1 MALSGLL
8 FGSTF
13 LVVQGAVERASVPAF
28 LAARFGLASMV
39 LWIVGR
45 RRPAAPDEARHG
57 IVAGLSLLA
66 GFALQTE
73 GLRYTDS
80 STSAFITYL
89 LVVLVPLLHALRTRR
104 PPTPAVMVGV
114 VLAVIGLFA
123 LSGGV
128 SGFGRGE
135 LLTLACALAFAVHL
149 LIVAEVTHRHDPW
162 RLTFWQVAT
171 VAVAC
176 VVPGAA
182 SPGGFGFD
190 AGVWAAVA
198 FTAVGATAAAFSL
211 MTWGQRVVPEAQ
223 AALILLVEPVSAGVL
238 GAATGESLGL
248 GGAAGAALI
257 LAGVVVAEVGG
268 RRGQDPI
275 PLPTELG

>member
-1 MALSGLL
+1 MTPPPASQGAWASSRTAGAAALALSGLL

-128 SGFGRGE
+128 SGFGRG
-135 LLTLACALAFAVHL
+135 
-149 LIVAEVTHRHDPW
+149 
-162 RLTFWQVAT
+162 
-171 VAVAC
+171 
-176 VVPGAA
+176 
-182 SPGGFGFD
+182 SY
-190 AGVWAAVA
+190 
-198 FTAVGATAAAFSL
+198 
-211 MTWGQRVVPEAQ
+211 
-223 AALILLVEPVSAGVL
+223 
-238 GAATGESLGL
+238 
-248 GGAAGAALI
+248 
-257 LAGVVVAEVGG
+257 
-268 RRGQDPI
+268 
-275 PLPTELG
+275 